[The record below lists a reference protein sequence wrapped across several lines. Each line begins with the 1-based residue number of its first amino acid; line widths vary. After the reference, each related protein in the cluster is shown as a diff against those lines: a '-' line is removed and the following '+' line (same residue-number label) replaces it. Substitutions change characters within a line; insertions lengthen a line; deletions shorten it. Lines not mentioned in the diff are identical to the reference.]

1 MPIWTFQTC
10 TEPTSGG
17 LSCWCVSQ
25 TFLFKK
31 AWAKFADFRRTTWEG
46 AQLIQANFWGSNL
59 EGSDIDQFS
68 QSPLELAGVN
78 FQEAT
83 WVNGKRC
90 LRGSVGRIVIAD
102 VLSVPK

>member
-1 MPIWTFQTC
+1 MHRANLWGAYLVGA
-10 TEPTSGG
+10 S
-17 LSCWCVSQ
+17 LRHSC
-25 TFLFKK
+25 LKK
-31 AWAKFADFRRTTWEG
+31 AWAKFADFRKTTWEG

-102 VLSVPK
+102 ALFVPK